1 MPDDNH
7 VADAKSGILRFKL
20 RKIERLMEKNQS
32 EIKKVQDEGG
42 NFEEVMKL
50 LKVQQKLIQ
59 MRGEIAKEQNTV
71 VLK

>member
-1 MPDDNH
+1 
-7 VADAKSGILRFKL
+7 
-20 RKIERLMEKNQS
+20 MEKNQS